1 MFQKISR
8 IKIENIISIS
18 MLPYYIYQFFASDPS
33 MKIAS
38 IVLSIVLAS
47 GLYYGILETRKDFKK
62 VAKEIDETIKEYIET
77 IIETI
82 KKEVIKSR
90 KVVIDQDNN
99 RQRPSFNNLLTI
111 KE

>member
-8 IKIENIISIS
+8 IKFENIISIS

-62 VAKEIDETIKEYIET
+62 VAKEIDETIK
-77 IIETI
+77 
-82 KKEVIKSR
+82 KEVIKSR